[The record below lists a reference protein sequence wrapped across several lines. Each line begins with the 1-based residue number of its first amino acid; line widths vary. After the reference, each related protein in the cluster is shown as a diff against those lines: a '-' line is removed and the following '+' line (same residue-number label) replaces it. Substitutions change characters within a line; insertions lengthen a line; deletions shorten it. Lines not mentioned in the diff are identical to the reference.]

1 MLMNKLEKTINKYE
15 SKINF
20 KYTNALPE
28 GLDALTFG
36 NTVLLTTRCNFTDT
50 LQNVGEEIGHVKTT
64 VGNITKYDTAD
75 KIQQERKARQYGY
88 CLIVNLDG
96 IIACYKAG
104 IRTPWEMAE
113 FFEVS
118 EYYMYQALDV
128 YRIKRGIKFS
138 YKGYDFNLNN
148 GLTMN
153 KL

>member
-1 MLMNKLEKTINKYE
+1 MNRLERTINKYE

-20 KYTNALPE
+20 IYTNTMPR
-28 GLDALTFG
+28 GMDAFTFG
-36 NTVLLTTRCNFTDT
+36 NTVLLTTRCDFTNT

-64 VGNITKYDTAD
+64 VGDITKYDTAD
-75 KIQQERKARQYGY
+75 KLRQERKARQYGY

-118 EYYMYQALDV
+118 EHYMYKAFEV
-128 YRIKRGIKFS
+128 YRVKRGIDFT
-138 YKGYDFNLNN
+138 YKGYEFNLNN
-148 GLTMN
+148 GLSMS